1 MITSI
6 PISKTPGFL
15 PTTHGVAEHQA
26 KLASVIKSA
35 RQYKR
40 SLAIAWLDIAKV
52 FTTLSSSVHHSLIQ
66 FSLAH
71 YLSLRILSSAGCYSL
86 AIQVLSATISTD
98 EWSTDPVP
106 LRIGVYQGDP
116 LSVVIFL
123 TVINTLSD
131 TLCTRGD
138 LGFSL
143 SHSPT
148 SLSTICCMLMMP
160 VSLAINTPAGCQHLL
175 VMVQRWLEGAQLKA
189 KVPKCCSMVLQ
200 ASSEKRIR
208 TSLTIS
214 GDTIPTAEDDTFKF
228 LGMPVRVSSNNT
240 TARLALQDTP
250 ADVGC
255 H

>member
-1 MITSI
+1 M
-6 PISKTPGFL
+6 G
-15 PTTHGVAEHQA
+15 
-26 KLASVIKSA
+26 
-35 RQYKR
+35 
-40 SLAIAWLDIAKV
+40 V

-98 EWSTDPVP
+98 EWSTDHVP

-138 LGFSL
+138 IGFSL
-143 SHSPT
+143 SHSPP

-160 VSLAINTPAGCQHLL
+160 VSLATHQLAANTYWSWSSAG
-175 VMVQRWLEGAQLKA
+175 W
-189 KVPKCCSMVLQ
+189 
-200 ASSEKRIR
+200 
-208 TSLTIS
+208 S
-214 GDTIPTAEDDTFKF
+214 G
-228 LGMPVRVSSNNT
+228 LS
-240 TARLALQDTP
+240 
-250 ADVGC
+250 
-255 H
+255 